1 MSQARRKSP
10 FLCGYFRVCLH
21 GGGGPQIGEVT
32 RGGSPHLSCKR
43 DKINMRDCM
52 DRRVTSPTWGPP
64 LPCKQSLSQ
73 RVSVRRVLV
82 RIPFVARHPVPWCC
96 ILMHPPAHPLPPSP
110 SRSISIISVGRELEF
125 WTVGRALRPRP
136 TRTTTKV
143 SVWVIPSLGGD
154 VLLSHV
160 N

>member
-21 GGGGPQIGEVT
+21 GGGGSQIGEIT

-52 DRRVTSPTWGPP
+52 DRRVTSPTWGPSP
-64 LPCKQSLSQ
+64 PCKQSLSQ

-96 ILMHPPAHPLPPSP
+96 ILMHPPAHPLPQP
-110 SRSISIISVGRELEF
+110 ISIHFDYLSWKRAWILNGRTRAQTPTDWNNNQGLGLGDP
-125 WTVGRALRPRP
+125 VIGR
-136 TRTTTKV
+136 
-143 SVWVIPSLGGD
+143 WCPSF
-154 VLLSHV
+154 SR
-160 N
+160 